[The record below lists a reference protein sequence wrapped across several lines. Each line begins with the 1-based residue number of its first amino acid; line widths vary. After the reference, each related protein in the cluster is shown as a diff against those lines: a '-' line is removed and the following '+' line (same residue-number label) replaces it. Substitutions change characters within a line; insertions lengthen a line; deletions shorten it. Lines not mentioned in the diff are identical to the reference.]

1 MNLVR
6 ILPIAIAAV
15 LAMPVIAQQ
24 PAAPSP
30 APSAPAAAGP
40 TSNME
45 ILRQKLMADKRL
57 IVAENMKLSEAQA
70 KAFWPLYDEYQAEL
84 LKINLRLFDGIALY
98 AQDYQKGAL
107 SDASA
112 KKLMNEALAIEAA
125 ESGMR
130 KKMAPKLEK
139 AVGAAQTMR
148 YLQIENKIRAVFRYE
163 LAGAIPLAE

>member
-6 ILPIAIAAV
+6 ILPIAIATV

-24 PAAPSP
+24 PAAP
-30 APSAPAAAGP
+30 AAAPAAPAAGP

-57 IVAENMKLSEAQA
+57 IVSENMKLTEAQG

-84 LKINLRLFDGIALY
+84 LKVNLRLFDGIALF

-107 SDASA
+107 TNEAA
-112 KKLMNEALAIEAA
+112 KKLLNESLAIEAA
-125 ESGMR
+125 ETGMR

-139 AVGAAQTMR
+139 AIGPAQTMR

>member
-1 MNLVR
+1 MNLVK

-24 PAAPSP
+24 PAAPA
-30 APSAPAAAGP
+30 APTAPAAAGP

-57 IVAENMKLSEAQA
+57 IVSENMKLTEAQA
-70 KAFWPLYDEYQAEL
+70 KVFWPLYDEYQADL

-98 AQDYQKGAL
+98 AQDSQKGAL
-107 SDASA
+107 SNESA
-112 KKLMNEALAIEAA
+112 KKLTTELLSIEAA
-125 ESGMR
+125 EPAMR
-130 KKMAPKLEK
+130 KKMAPKFEK
-139 AVGAAQTMR
+139 AIGPALAMR

>member
-1 MNLVR
+1 MKLVR
-6 ILPIAIAAV
+6 ILPIAIATA
-15 LAMPVIAQQ
+15 LAMPTVAQQ
-24 PAAPSP
+24 PATPAAAPT
-30 APSAPAAAGP
+30 APAAAGP

-57 IVAENMKLSEAQA
+57 VVSENMKLTEAQG

-107 SDASA
+107 SNESA
-112 KKLMNEALAIEAA
+112 KKLMSEALAIEAA
-125 ESGMR
+125 EAGMR

-139 AVGAAQTMR
+139 AIGAAPTMR